1 MLTMLMATANIHAA
15 EKKSLYDYSAKTID
29 GREFS
34 MDQLKGKKVLIVN
47 TASECGL
54 TPQYEDLQKLY
65 EKYEGDDF
73 EIIGFP
79 SNDFMNQEPGNNE
92 EIKNFCQVNYGV
104 TFQMMEKIKVKGD
117 DMHPIYK
124 WLTEKDL
131 NGLKNSSVR
140 WNFQKYL
147 IDENGQLVDFVPP
160 RKKPDSEEIV
170 QWLEK

>member
-1 MLTMLMATANIHAA
+1 MVAMLMAMTSMHAK

-34 MDQLKGKKVLIVN
+34 MEQLKGKKVLIVN

-65 EKYEGDDF
+65 EKYGGDGF

-117 DMHPIYK
+117 DMHPVYR
-124 WLTEKDL
+124 WLTNKDL
-131 NGLKNSSVR
+131 NGVKNSNVR

-147 IDENGQLVDFVPP
+147 IDENGRLVDFVAP